1 MIQDA
6 IARLLA
12 GDHLDRDTA
21 HGVMDQIMSG
31 NATDAQIGGFLVG
44 LRAKGETI
52 DEIAGFAEVMRAKAT
67 PIALGSQASSRP
79 VVDTCGTGG
88 DGSGTFNISTTVAF
102 VAAGAGCTV
111 AKHGNRAMSSKCG
124 SADVLA
130 ELGVNVEATPDTV
143 SRCLDEAG
151 IGFLFAPAL
160 HGAMKH
166 AIGPRKELG
175 TRTVF
180 NVLGPLTNPAGARC
194 QLIGVFAA
202 ELTET
207 MAGVLG
213 ALGSERAFVVHG
225 SDGLDE
231 ITTTGSTRVSELRDG
246 AVTTSE
252 LTPADLG
259 VDSASAA
266 DLAGGDAAENAAILR
281 AILDGEA
288 GPKADIVLVNAA
300 AAIAA
305 AGLADDIAGGMS
317 VARESIASGQAKAA
331 LDTLVEVSHT

>member
-1 MIQDA
+1 MIQQA
-6 IARLLA
+6 IAALI
-12 GDHLDRDTA
+12 GGNDLDRDTA
-21 HGVMDQIMSG
+21 HGVMEQIMSG
-31 NATDAQIGGFLVG
+31 AATDAQIGGFLMA

-52 DEIAGFAEVMRAKAT
+52 DEIAGFAQVMRAKAT
-67 PIALGSQASSRP
+67 TITGGGDTLI
-79 VVDTCGTGG
+79 DTCGTGG
-88 DGSGTFNISTTVAF
+88 DGSGTFNISTTVAL
-102 VAAGAGCTV
+102 VAAGAGCVV

-130 ELGVNVEATPDTV
+130 ELGVNVEATPATV

-180 NVLGPLTNPAGARC
+180 NVLGPLTNPARAKR
-194 QLIGVFAA
+194 QLIGVFAP
-202 ELTET
+202 ELTEI

-231 ITTTGSTRVSELRDG
+231 ITITGPSRVSELMDG
-246 AVTTSE
+246 QVNTYQIE
-252 LTPADLG
+252 PADFGL
-259 VDSASAA
+259 DTAPAA
-266 DLAGGDAAENAAILR
+266 ALKGGDAAANAAILKTV
-281 AILDGEA
+281 LDGAA
-288 GPKADIVLVNAA
+288 GPCTDVVVLNAA

-305 AGLADDIAGGMS
+305 GGLAPDLTQGVAQ
-317 VARESIASGQAKAA
+317 ARESLSSGKAIRA
-331 LDTLVEVSHT
+331 LDRLIEVSNS

>member
-12 GDHLDRDTA
+12 GDNLDRATA

-31 NATDAQIGGFLVG
+31 NATDAQIGGFLVA

-52 DEIAGFAEVMRAKAT
+52 DEIAGFAEVMRAKST
-67 PIALGSQASSRP
+67 PIRGGAEP
-79 VVDTCGTGG
+79 KVDTCGTGG

-130 ELGVNVEATPDTV
+130 ELGVNVEASPDTV
-143 SRCLDEAG
+143 GRCLDEAR

-180 NVLGPLTNPAGARC
+180 NVLGPLTNPAGARR
-194 QLIGVFAA
+194 QLIGVFAP

-213 ALGSERAFVVHG
+213 ALGSERAFVAHG

-231 ITTTGSTRVSELRDG
+231 ITTTGPTRLSELRDG
-246 AVTTSE
+246 SVTTRDIQ
-252 LTPADLG
+252 PADFG
-259 VDSASAA
+259 IDTAQAS

-281 AILDGEA
+281 AVLDGEN
-288 GPKADIVLVNAA
+288 GPRADIVVLNAA

-305 AGLADDIAGGMS
+305 AGLADDIAGGVD
-317 VARESIASGQAKAA
+317 VARQSLSSGQARAA
-331 LDTLVEVSHT
+331 LDKLVEVSRSA